1 MTLSSTHA
9 RERSVR
15 RRRTS
20 RAVARV
26 ALVVLLGQVILP
38 HLHALQTG
46 AHAATTDARAHRAAA
61 RLHDAPVA
69 IECAASPAEREHSE
83 SRCPV
88 CQTLAHAH
96 DFLPTTSR
104 HPALA
109 EAVLVGGPPP
119 HDARRVERVTA
130 RAPRSPPLAA

>member
-1 MTLSSTHA
+1 MI
-9 RERSVR
+9 VP
-15 RRRTS
+15 
-20 RAVARV
+20 V
-26 ALVVLLGQVILP
+26 ALVVLLGQVVLP
-38 HLHALQTG
+38 HLHAAQTG
-46 AHAATTDARAHRAAA
+46 SHAVSGEARGHRAAVL
-61 RLHDAPVA
+61 RHDAPGA
-69 IECAASPAEREHSE
+69 IERAASPAEREHSE

-109 EAVLVGGPPP
+109 AARLVAGLPSR
-119 HDARRVERVTA
+119 DARRAERVTA

>member
-15 RRRTS
+15 RRRTH
-20 RAVARV
+20 RAVAPV
-26 ALVVLLGQVILP
+26 ALLVLLGQVILP
-38 HLHALQTG
+38 HLHAAQTG
-46 AHAATTDARAHRAAA
+46 AHAAPADARTHRAAA
-61 RLHDAPVA
+61 VLEDASVA
-69 IECAASPAEREHSE
+69 IACAASPAEREHSE

-109 EAVLVGGPPP
+109 EALVVAGPPR